1 MREPRRRPSPVRRC
15 RKEVDLVDAVIK
27 WQKPKGFTAGK
38 VDTLSNGVD
47 VKRMNQRQYAAHR
60 GVTPQRISHLVGEG
74 RIELDE
80 NGLIDV
86 AKADLVLDGITK
98 TSVSRHQN
106 RSVGG
111 SLTEARVRTEEFRAH
126 LLELDYRKRVGQVL
140 DAEEAQVAI
149 ERLGELLVR
158 DLEQLPTYSDQIL
171 DAALTD
177 GLSGVKKKMKELVRE
192 IRVTITNNL
201 TLNVVD
207 DEPDIIG

>member
-1 MREPRRRPSPVRRC
+1 MC
-15 RKEVDLVDAVIK
+15 
-27 WQKPKGFTAGK
+27 
-38 VDTLSNGVD
+38 NGVD

-74 RIELDE
+74 RIELDD
-80 NGLIDV
+80 NGLVDV
-86 AKADLVLDGITK
+86 TKADMALDEAAK
-98 TSVSRHQN
+98 TSLSRHQN
-106 RSVGG
+106 RSVDGN
-111 SLTEARVRTEEFRAH
+111 LTAARVRTEEFRAH

-158 DLEQLPTYSDQIL
+158 DLEQLPSYSDQIL